1 MKTQVYDLGGK
12 ACSEIELSDA
22 IFGIE
27 ARGDIL
33 ARVVRWQLAKRRAG
47 THAAKV
53 RSDVRGSTKKIVK
66 QKGSGGARHGSKR
79 GAQFRGG
86 GVIFGPTPRDH
97 SFDLPKKVRKLGLRM
112 ALAEKFALGKLRIV
126 QDFALEDNK
135 TKTALGVIQGLDTRK
150 VLFIDGSVVH
160 QNMARATS
168 NIVGFDVLPQVGA
181 NVYDIVRKDQLVLTV
196 EAVQALEERLK

>member
-1 MKTQVYDLGGK
+1 MKTPVYDLGGK
-12 ACSEIELSDA
+12 ACSEIELPDT

-47 THAAKV
+47 THAVKV
-53 RSDVRGSTKKIVK
+53 RSDVSGSTKKIVK

-86 GVIFGPTPRDH
+86 GIIFGPTPRDH
-97 SFDLPKKVRKLGLRM
+97 SFDLPKKVRKLGLKM
-112 ALAEKFALGKLRIV
+112 ALAEKLALGKLRIV
-126 QDFALEDNK
+126 QDFNLADSK
-135 TKTALGVIQGLDTRK
+135 TKSALGVIKGMDSKK
-150 VLFIDGSVVH
+150 VLFVDGQTVN

-168 NIVGFDVLPQVGA
+168 NIVGLDVLPQIGA
-181 NVYDIVRKDQLVLTV
+181 NVYDIVRKEQLVLTV
-196 EAVQALEERLK
+196 EAVQALGERLK

>member
-86 GVIFGPTPRDH
+86 GIIFGPTPRDH

-135 TKTALGVIQGLDTRK
+135 TKTALSVIQGLDTRK

>member
-1 MKTQVYDLGGK
+1 MKTPVYDLAGK
-12 ACSEIELSDA
+12 ACSEIELPDA

-47 THAAKV
+47 THAVKG
-53 RSDVRGSTKKIVK
+53 RSDVQGSTKKIVK

-86 GVIFGPTPRDH
+86 GIIFGPTPRDH

-112 ALAEKFALGKLRIV
+112 ALAQKFAEGKLRIV
-126 QDFALEDNK
+126 QDFNLADNK
-135 TKTALGVIQGLDTRK
+135 TKTALQMLDGLESRK
-150 VLFIDGSVVH
+150 VLFVDGGAVNS
-160 QNMARATS
+160 NMARATS
-168 NIVGFDVLPQVGA
+168 NIVGLDVLPHIGA
-181 NVYDIVRKDQLVLTV
+181 NVYDIVRKEQVVLTV
-196 EAVQALEERLK
+196 EAVRALEERLK